1 MTETDPAARPQ
12 RMRLRRS
19 DPAGPGIRRVPGR
32 GSAGFSYLTAEGRHP
47 DARTEARIRAM
58 AIPPAWTDVWI
69 SADER
74 GHIQA
79 VGTDDAGRRQYI
91 YHEHWRRMRDEVKFD
106 RALDLAA
113 ALSTARRRVSRD
125 LGGEGFAHPR
135 ALAAAFRIVDRAS
148 LRIGGEEY
156 RRLYGSRGVT
166 TLRCRDAIVSG
177 TEVVLGF
184 PAKSGQYWESSVSD
198 PLLARYLAAVIGM
211 RGPASRLVAWR
222 DSRWRT
228 ISGSELND
236 YIRTRTGVDAT
247 AKDFR
252 TLRGTIV
259 AAASLA
265 RSARAS
271 DDLDAAVRTAMRAAA
286 DVLGNTP
293 AIARASYVDP
303 RIVDRYRAGEIMSLT
318 GSAENAILALLS

>member
-1 MTETDPAARPQ
+1 MTETDAAAHQTRT
-12 RMRLRRS
+12 RLRRS
-19 DPAGPGIRRVPGR
+19 DPSGPGIRRVAGR
-32 GSAGFSYLTAEGRHP
+32 GSAGFSYLTEEGGHP
-47 DARTEARIRAM
+47 DAATLARISAL

-79 VGTDDAGRRQYI
+79 VGTDDAGRRQYL
-91 YHEHWRRMRDEVKFD
+91 YHEHWRRMRDEAKFD

-113 ALSTARRRVSRD
+113 TLPTARRRVSRD

-148 LRIGGEEY
+148 VRIGGEEY

-166 TLRCRDAIVSG
+166 TLRCRDAVVNG
-177 TEVVLGF
+177 GEVVLGF
-184 PAKSGQYWESSVSD
+184 PAKSGQYWESAVSD
-198 PLLARYLAAVIGM
+198 PLLARYLAAVIGL
-211 RGPASRLVAWR
+211 RGPASRLVTWR

-236 YIRTRTGVDAT
+236 YIRVRTGIDAT

-271 DDLDAAVRTAMRAAA
+271 DDLDTAVKTAMQSAAE
-286 DVLGNTP
+286 VLGNTP
-293 AIARASYVDP
+293 AIARTSYVDP
-303 RIVDRYRAGEIMSLT
+303 RVIDRFRAGETMSLS
-318 GSAENAILALLS
+318 GSRENAILALLS